1 MFTRKLGGWE
11 WGWTIQ
17 DKTNERKM
25 TYSFRGEFDNPW
37 WRNYKIGMSSQITH
51 FIYLLH
57 LETLYSV
64 VVLKRNQLVIQFN
77 VQVYYITLGQG
88 SKNNSMLEK
97 RPSYHTET
105 QHYVNFFGINTIKN
119 QPFNSITK
127 SLTAA
132 LHQEQLIA
140 MISCLKKDNHLLQ
153 YKWYITQFEWS
164 IKGCIHTGFLQRVPN
179 SGNA

>member
-1 MFTRKLGGWE
+1 MTCNIYMFTRKLGGWE

-64 VVLKRNQLVIQFN
+64 VVLKRNQLVIQSN
-77 VQVYYITLGQG
+77 VQVCYITLGQG

-97 RPSYHTET
+97 RPVIIQKLSTMLISFLDKT
-105 QHYVNFFGINTIKN
+105 KKIN
-119 QPFNSITK
+119 
-127 SLTAA
+127 L
-132 LHQEQLIA
+132 LI
-140 MISCLKKDNHLLQ
+140 
-153 YKWYITQFEWS
+153 
-164 IKGCIHTGFLQRVPN
+164 
-179 SGNA
+179 

>member
-1 MFTRKLGGWE
+1 MHICFAALKETKKRNIQLKIEREAIVYISLANWGVGNGGW
-11 WGWTIQ
+11 TVQ

-64 VVLKRNQLVIQFN
+64 VVLKRNQLVIQSN
-77 VQVYYITLGQG
+77 VQVCYITLGQG

-97 RPSYHTET
+97 RPVIIQKLSTM
-105 QHYVNFFGINTIKN
+105 
-119 QPFNSITK
+119 
-127 SLTAA
+127 
-132 LHQEQLIA
+132 LI
-140 MISCLKKDNHLLQ
+140 
-153 YKWYITQFEWS
+153 
-164 IKGCIHTGFLQRVPN
+164 FL
-179 SGNA
+179 G